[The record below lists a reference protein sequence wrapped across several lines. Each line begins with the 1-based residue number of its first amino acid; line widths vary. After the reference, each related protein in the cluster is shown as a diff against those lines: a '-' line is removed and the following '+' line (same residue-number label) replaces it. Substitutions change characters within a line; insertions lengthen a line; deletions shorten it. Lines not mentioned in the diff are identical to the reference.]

1 MKNALGPNTNG
12 INSIG
17 DRQNSGFMQ
26 NASFNTLIPMPQSN
40 NNAYNH
46 KESIFGAFG

>member
-1 MKNALGPNTNG
+1 
-12 INSIG
+12 
-17 DRQNSGFMQ
+17 MQ
-26 NASFNTLIPMPQSN
+26 NTSFNTLIPMPQNN